1 MVSSVSVTFQGGAVD
16 GEQSCITVTA
26 ICDEE
31 IEGEEAV
38 AVLFVNSMTF
48 VRNDS
53 GNGVTGSVEISI
65 VDGTGE

>member
-1 MVSSVSVTFQGGAVD
+1 MVSNVSVTFQAEAVD
-16 GEQSCITVTA
+16 EEQSCVSVTA

-38 AVLFVNSMTF
+38 AALLVNSMAF

-53 GNGVTGSVEISI
+53 GNDVAGFVQIFIE
-65 VDGTGE
+65 DGAGK

>member
-1 MVSSVSVTFQGGAVD
+1 MVSSVSVTFQEEAVD
-16 GEQSCITVTA
+16 GEQSCVSITP

-38 AVLFVNSMTF
+38 AALLVNSMTF

-53 GNGVTGSVEISI
+53 GWVCSNFY
-65 VDGTGE
+65 